1 MRPAQL
7 IGNNHKMREMC
18 RRQLEEC
25 IEKLKLEDPAHPVLS
40 YPLEDES
47 EDESED
53 EEEVEEETACT
64 FWTTRIVSFLYYW
77 FLYFCTLRTGKL

>member
-1 MRPAQL
+1 
-7 IGNNHKMREMC
+7 MREKY

-25 IEKLKLEDPAHPVLS
+25 IEKLKLEDPARPVLMIVLS

-47 EDESED
+47 EDEEK
-53 EEEVEEETACT
+53 VEEETACT
-64 FWTTRIVSFLYYW
+64 FWTPRIVSFLYYW